1 MNPAVI
7 SLEEREESPGE
18 REKSAQHTRPVAH
31 QHASRASSITTFNSL
46 ALASS
51 AKKLAADVP
60 VMPEPTMTMSASVG
74 RTSVVRWPRRNSEG
88 SLCQKEAVESDV
100 GKLAMCPGDG
110 VSVRNDDYSQDF

>member
-7 SLEEREESPGE
+7 LLEGREESSGE

-51 AKKLAADVP
+51 AKNLAADVP
-60 VMPEPTMTMSASVG
+60 VMPEPTMTMSASEG
-74 RTSVVRWPRRNSEG
+74 RTGVVRWPSRNSEG
-88 SLCQKEAVESDV
+88 SLCQKDSVESDV
-100 GKLAMCPGDG
+100 GRLAMCPDDV
-110 VSVRNDDYSQDF
+110 VSDDCSKEF